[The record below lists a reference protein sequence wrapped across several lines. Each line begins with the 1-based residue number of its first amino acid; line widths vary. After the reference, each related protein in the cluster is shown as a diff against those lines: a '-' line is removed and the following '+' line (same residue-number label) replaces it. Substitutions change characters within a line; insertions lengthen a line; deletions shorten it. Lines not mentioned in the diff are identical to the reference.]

1 MGTVRGLLDDAANRL
16 GKTVN
21 VYGGSYG
28 TFYNEGSSC
37 QRFGKTYYIG
47 TKSDILDHVNNFSLF
62 DFSGLAD
69 INC

>member
-1 MGTVRGLLDDAANRL
+1 MMGTVRGLLDDAANRL

-28 TFYNEGSSC
+28 TFYNEGYSC

-47 TKSDILDHVNNFSLF
+47 TK
-62 DFSGLAD
+62 
-69 INC
+69 